1 MKSCHARRGVLF
13 PVYGRAE
20 RGYTYLL
27 VLFLVAGLGLM
38 AAEAGVVW
46 QQAVQREREE
56 QLLAIGREMARALAH
71 YRQIGPQAVYPP
83 RLVDLVED
91 KRFPFP
97 VRHLRRIYRDPFTGE
112 AKWGLVQQGGQIL
125 GVYSL
130 APGDPIRTHDLPPE
144 LGEQSEAARSY
155 AEWVFRPLE
164 PESAGGVPGR
174 PAPPG
179 TAGR

>member
-1 MKSCHARRGVLF
+1 MKSCHARQGLNF
-13 PVYGRAE
+13 PVYGRGE

-27 VLFLVAGLGLM
+27 VLFLVAGLGLLV
-38 AAEAGVVW
+38 AEAGVVW
-46 QQAVQREREE
+46 RQAVQREREE

-71 YRQIGPQAVYPP
+71 YRQTGPQAIYPA
-83 RLVDLVED
+83 RLADLVED

-130 APGDPIRTHDLPPE
+130 APGEPIRTHDLPPE

-164 PESAGGVPGR
+164 PEAAGGGQGGGISRGR
-174 PAPPG
+174 A
-179 TAGR
+179 TR